1 MSEEHPETNYVGIWI
16 ILSVAFGLSLV
27 ATAISASK
35 VAVVFVFVIAVMKA
49 FLVLSRFMHLS
60 TEPRVIKVLVASSL
74 LALLVLYLGLMPDI
88 VWEGSR
94 IEFVSLQTVEHGS
107 PGQDEQDKHAGTL
120 EDAK

>member
-94 IEFVSLQTVEHGS
+94 IEFVSSQTVEHGS
-107 PGQDEQDKHAGTL
+107 PGQDEQDNHAGTL